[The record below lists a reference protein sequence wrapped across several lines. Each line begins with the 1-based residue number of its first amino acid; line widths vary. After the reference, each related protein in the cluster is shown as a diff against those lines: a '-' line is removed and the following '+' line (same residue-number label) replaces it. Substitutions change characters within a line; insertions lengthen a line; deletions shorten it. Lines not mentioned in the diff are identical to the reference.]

1 MTSFLFWL
9 VFAVIVP
16 GVVLLFAAFLLRRD
30 YLMRQR
36 CADLERDHIR
46 RVYLRQQYMMDAI
59 DQEDDAIAWAN
70 IVLNERKR
78 S

>member
-30 YLMRQR
+30 QLQQR
-36 CADLERDHIR
+36 HIRNLEWDYQR
-46 RVYLRQQYMMDAI
+46 RVYLNQPYMLDAI
-59 DQEDDAIAWAN
+59 GAEEDAI
-70 IVLNERKR
+70 ERTR
-78 S
+78 LFLS